1 MGDSKKMKKVNEF
14 TWSDNDIQ
22 LLLES
27 ANS

>member
-1 MGDSKKMKKVNEF
+1 MGDSKKLKKVKEF
-14 TWSDNDIQ
+14 TWSDSDIQ